1 LTHSRASASAILS
14 TVAIALCAGL
24 LGTLAPAAGLAD
36 TSTGE
41 GLVRYGTIVE
51 PETLNP
57 LLGATLAVARVASLA
72 FDGLVRVDADGRP
85 VPDLAVAVPSRANG
99 GISADGKVLTYH
111 LEPRAKWHD
120 GQSVTADDV
129 VFTWHAIMNPR
140 NNVAGRAGYDQIERV
155 EAVDPHTVRVRLK
168 RRFAP
173 ALFLFTPTIVG
184 AILPKHLLAGA
195 PDLNRSPFNSAPIGS
210 GPYRVQAWRHGDR
223 IIFQRNPDYFR
234 GAPSIARIEMRI
246 IPDTNTLLTLIRT
259 REIDVTADLTAD
271 QYRAVRDVPEVV
283 TTLVPVNSFSF
294 LSFNTRREPLSD
306 VRVRRALCYAIDP
319 KRIFAVVYHGVGLQ
333 SPADQSPASGWAD
346 RSLRYYPTD
355 PARAGALLDRAGWK
369 MGSDGYRSRAGTRLS
384 LDVTTTVGN
393 KSAEQVELIAQA
405 AWRRVGIDARIKNA
419 PGNMLFAQA
428 DGILTKGTFD
438 VALFSYSANP
448 DPDDSAIIGPGT
460 VPPQGENETG
470 YVGDAEFARIQRDA
484 SGTFDFGRRHTL
496 YNRLQAILVRDV
508 PRYTLRWQ
516 SAVQVHAKHL
526 HGVAMNPASNLFWNV
541 ETWTLTL

>member
-14 TVAIALCAGL
+14 TVAIALCASL

-184 AILPKHLLAGA
+184 AILPKHLLAA
-195 PDLNRSPFNSAPIGS
+195 SADLNRSPFNTAPIGS
-210 GPYRVQAWRHGDR
+210 GPYRVRAWRRGDR
-223 IIFQRNPDYFR
+223 IVFERNADYFR
-234 GAPSIARIEMRI
+234 GAPSIARIEMLF
-246 IPDTNTLLTLIRT
+246 IPDTNTLLNLIRT
-259 REIDVTADLTAD
+259 RELDVTAEVTAD
-271 QYRAVRDVPEVV
+271 HYRVVRNVPEVV
-283 TTLVPVNSFSF
+283 TTLVPVNSFTF
-294 LSFNTRREPLSD
+294 LSFNTRREPLND
-306 VRVRRALCYAIDP
+306 VRVRQALCYTIDP
-319 KRIFAVVYHGVGLQ
+319 KRIFETVYHGVGLQ

-346 RSLRYYPTD
+346 HSLRYYPTD
-355 PARAGALLDRAGWK
+355 PARAGALLDGAGWK
-369 MGSDGYRSRAGTRLS
+369 LGSDGYRSRAGIRLS
-384 LDVTTTVGN
+384 LDLTTVTGN
-393 KSAEQVELIAQA
+393 KSAEQVEVMVQES
-405 AWRRVGIDARIKNA
+405 WRRVGIDARIKNA
-419 PGNMLFAQA
+419 PGNVLFAQA
-428 DGILTKGTFD
+428 NGILNKGTFD
-438 VALFSYSANP
+438 VALFSYALDP
-448 DPDDSAIIGPGT
+448 DPDDSSIIGPGT
-460 VPPQGENETG
+460 VPPQGVNETG
-470 YVGDAEFARIQRDA
+470 YVGDAEFARLQREA
-484 SGTFDFGRRHTL
+484 SGTYDVGRRHAL

-516 SAVQVHAKHL
+516 SVVQVHAKRL
-526 HGVAMNPASNLFWNV
+526 HGVAINPANNLFWNV
-541 ETWTLTL
+541 QTWTLDP